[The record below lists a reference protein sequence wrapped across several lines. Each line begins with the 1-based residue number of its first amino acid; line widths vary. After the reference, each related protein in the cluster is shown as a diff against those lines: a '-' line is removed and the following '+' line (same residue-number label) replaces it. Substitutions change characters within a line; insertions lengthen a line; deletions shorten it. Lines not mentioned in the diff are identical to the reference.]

1 LNIIEVGIIGFVVV
15 YPLLVNPLSSPVFGL
30 PKLTFLKLFSLA
42 IIALYLARSIRTGR
56 FTWAVSTM
64 RLSLAAFF
72 TLAFISGLQSV
83 SPLTSLQGQYG
94 RWEGL
99 STLACYLV
107 LYLVAHNVAANKKLL
122 KPLFLAVI
130 ISSILVSTVAI
141 VEYFWTNPFLLFA
154 RVYCAAG
161 FGRPNAFE
169 SGRSMA
175 TFGNA
180 MFLGAYYTLIIPL
193 IVSYLLWRDKDT
205 VPRALPYLALLL
217 STIALLVTF
226 GRAAWLGTAAG
237 VILVGWFNWST
248 IKRSKYQIIPLVAI
262 LLIALVGVGVTGKT
276 YSLPNRAVSIVK
288 IEGSSLTRIQ
298 MWNASL
304 PLVADTPL
312 LGSGPDTF
320 KYVFGKYKPQ
330 GWTQHADDPLLD
342 RAHNDALQTAVTDGM
357 ISLVA
362 YLWIFILL
370 IGSGIKRLRAAE
382 PMREGWLAV
391 GLLGALLAY
400 WIQLQFNFS
409 HFSIAPLFW
418 IFLGIESRLLF
429 TRGQSRIVET
439 GLEES
444 KKPLA
449 IGFIV
454 LACTYLAVLSSIPL
468 VADIHFARG
477 RDLESIG
484 KISQAV
490 SEYKTASSLN
500 VTEPLYKTTLGQAL
514 FRFGKKTAKEEYLS
528 LGTAAFE
535 QAQQINPINEQAYF
549 TAAASYLVAG
559 RAGKPVYLKKAIEN
573 DRRGLALNPVMVDAY
588 IDMGVAY
595 AYLNN
600 YDDAI
605 NAWNQA
611 LAIEPGSDRA
621 YYDLGWIYERKGNR
635 AQAKQAYEKALR
647 LNPRLR
653 EAKAAYDR
661 L

>member
-1 LNIIEVGIIGFVVV
+1 MNIIEAGIIGFVAV

-56 FTWAVSTM
+56 FAWTVSTM
-64 RLSLAAFF
+64 RLPLAAFF
-72 TLAFISGLQSV
+72 ALVFISGLQSV
-83 SPLTSLQGQYG
+83 SPPTSLQGQYG

-99 STLACYLV
+99 STLACYGA
-107 LYLVAHNVAANKKLL
+107 LYLIAHNVAADKKLL
-122 KPLFLAVI
+122 KPLFVALL
-130 ISSILVSTVAI
+130 ISSMLVSTVAI
-141 VEYFWTNPFLLFA
+141 IEYVWTNPFLLFA
-154 RVYCAAG
+154 KVYCAAG
-161 FGRPNAFE
+161 FGQPNAFE

-175 TFGNA
+175 TFGNS
-180 MFLGAYYTLIIPL
+180 MFLGAYCTLIIPL
-193 IVSYLLWRDKDT
+193 IVSYLSSRDKNT
-205 VPRALPYLALLL
+205 APRALPYLALFL

-248 IKRSKYQIIPLVAI
+248 IKSSKPQMLLLVAI
-262 LLIALVGVGVTGKT
+262 LLIALAGVGVTGTT
-276 YSLPNRAVSIVK
+276 YSLSGRAASIVK

-298 MWNASL
+298 MWKASL
-304 PLVADTPL
+304 PLVADSPL

-320 KYVFGKYKPQ
+320 KYVFGKHKPR

-342 RAHNDALQTAVTDGM
+342 RAHNDALQTVVTSGM

-362 YLWIFILL
+362 YLWIVIMFIGL
-370 IGSGIKRLRAAE
+370 GIRKLCTARSR
-382 PMREGWLAV
+382 RESWLAA

-418 IFLGIESRLLF
+418 IFLGLESRLLF
-429 TRGQSRIVET
+429 TPGQSRIVET
-439 GLEES
+439 GLEGS

-449 IGFIV
+449 VSFIV
-454 LACTYLAVLSSIPL
+454 IACTYLAILSSMPL

-477 RDLESIG
+477 RDLESVG
-484 KISQAV
+484 KFAQAV
-490 SEYKTASSLN
+490 SEYETASSLD
-500 VTEPLYKTTLGQAL
+500 VTEPLYKISLGQAL
-514 FRFGKKTAKEEYLS
+514 FKLGRKTGNLDYLS
-528 LGTAAFE
+528 LGASAFG

-559 RAGKPVYLKKAIEN
+559 RAGRPAYLKKAIEDN
-573 DRRGLALNPVMVDAY
+573 NRGLVLNPVMVDAY

-600 YDDAI
+600 YDEAI
-605 NAWNQA
+605 NAWNRA
-611 LAIEPGSDRA
+611 LVIEPDNDRI
-621 YYDLGWIYERKGNR
+621 YYDLGWIHEREGNR
-635 AQAKQAYEKALR
+635 AQAKRAYEKALR
-647 LNPRLR
+647 LNPRLH
-653 EAKAAYDR
+653 EARAAYDR

>member
-1 LNIIEVGIIGFVVV
+1 
-15 YPLLVNPLSSPVFGL
+15 
-30 PKLTFLKLFSLA
+30 
-42 IIALYLARSIRTGR
+42 
-56 FTWAVSTM
+56 M
-64 RLSLAAFF
+64 RLPLVAFF
-72 TLAFISGLQSV
+72 MLVFISGLQSV
-83 SPLTSLQGQYG
+83 SPPTSLQGQYG

-99 STLACYLV
+99 STLACYV
-107 LYLVAHNVAANKKLL
+107 ALYLVAHNVAANKRLL
-122 KPLFLAVI
+122 KPLFLAI
-130 ISSILVSTVAI
+130 LISSILVSTVAI
-141 VEYFWTNPFLLFA
+141 IEYIWTNPFLLFA
-154 RVYCAAG
+154 KVYCAAG

-193 IVSYLLWRDKDT
+193 IVSYLSSRDKVT

-226 GRAAWLGTAAG
+226 GRAGWLGTAAG
-237 VILVGWFNWST
+237 VILVGWFNWRT
-248 IKRSKYQIIPLVAI
+248 IKSSKSQILILVAI
-262 LLIALVGVGVTGKT
+262 LLIALAGVGVTGTT
-276 YSLPNRAVSIVK
+276 YSLSSRAASIVK

-304 PLVADTPL
+304 PLVADAPL

-330 GWTQHADDPLLD
+330 GWTQHAGDPLLD
-342 RAHNDALQTAVTDGM
+342 RAHNDALQTVVTSGM

-362 YLWIFILL
+362 YLWIFVTF
-370 IGSGIKRLRAAE
+370 IGLGIKRLRSARSV
-382 PMREGWLAV
+382 REGWLTA

-409 HFSIAPLFW
+409 HFSVAPLFW

-429 TRGQSRIVET
+429 TRGQGRIVET
-439 GLEES
+439 GLEGS

-449 IGFIV
+449 VGFIV
-454 LACTYLAVLSSIPL
+454 LACTYLAILSSIPL

-477 RDLESIG
+477 RDLESVG
-484 KISQAV
+484 KFSQAV

-500 VTEPLYKTTLGQAL
+500 VTEPLYKTSLGQAL
-514 FRFGKKTAKEEYLS
+514 FKLGRKTGNQEYLS
-528 LGTAAFE
+528 LGTSAFE
-535 QAQQINPINEQAYF
+535 QAQHINPINEQAYF

-573 DRRGLALNPVMVDAY
+573 NSRGLVLNPVMVDAY

-600 YDDAI
+600 YDEAI
-605 NAWNQA
+605 STWSRA
-611 LAIEPGSDRA
+611 LAIEPNNDRV
-621 YYDLGWIYERKGNR
+621 YYDLGWIHERKGNR
-635 AQAKQAYEKALR
+635 VQAKQAYGKALR
-647 LNPRLR
+647 LNPKLR
-653 EAKAAYDR
+653 EARAAYDR